1 MAAGSDKVAVE
12 FLVEPFVEGRP
23 GNHVQ
28 AAIEA
33 FDSRGLSVEIG
44 PFSSRAVGETAII
57 GAAVEALIADSLA
70 AGATAIHIQVGSSDS
85 DFPVGT
91 LHDALAGMLRTTEQL
106 LGTPPD
112 EWSREEKQVAI
123 RMLNERGAFLLR
135 GAVDEVARAMGVT
148 RITIYNYLNAI
159 EGADI

>member
-33 FDSRGLSVEIG
+33 FVSRGLSVEIG
-44 PFSSRAVGETAII
+44 PFSSRSVGETAIL

-112 EWSREEKQVAI
+112 EWSREES
-123 RMLNERGAFLLR
+123 RLR
-135 GAVDEVARAMGVT
+135 FGCSTNAARFCSAARST
-148 RITIYNYLNAI
+148 RWHEPWASPESRSTTT
-159 EGADI
+159 